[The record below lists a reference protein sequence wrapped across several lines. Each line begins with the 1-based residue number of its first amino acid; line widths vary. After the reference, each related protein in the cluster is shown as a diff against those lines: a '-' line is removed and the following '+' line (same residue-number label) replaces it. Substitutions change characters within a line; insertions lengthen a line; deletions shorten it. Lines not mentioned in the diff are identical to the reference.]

1 MFDLEGP
8 VVVRAMRDLPVG
20 VCEHLKITSPMDVD
34 KRLAYIQ
41 RILRVAALSKYREV
55 LVTCKHSSKE
65 IVGDEWTLG

>member
-8 VVVRAMRDLPVG
+8 VVVRAMRALPVG

-41 RILRVAALSKYREV
+41 RILRVSALSKYREV